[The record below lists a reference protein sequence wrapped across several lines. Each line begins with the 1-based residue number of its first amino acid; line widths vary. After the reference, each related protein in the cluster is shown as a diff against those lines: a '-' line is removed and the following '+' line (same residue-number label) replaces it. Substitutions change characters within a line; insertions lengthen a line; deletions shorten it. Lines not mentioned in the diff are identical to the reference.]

1 MRKFILLY
9 AQFIRLSFRGAMA
22 HRSQYW
28 AGIIAQWLSYGTRIA
43 VLFIMVNNFDVLAG
57 WTADEMVFMYSFDL
71 LAYSLCAFCLFGPST
86 GLAAKV
92 RSGEFDSALTKPL
105 SPFVH
110 ELYTS
115 FNPGYVSHVSLTVVM
130 LIVTGIRLKL
140 SFSPLGLLV
149 FLAMLAGAVLVQA
162 AELNF
167 CGAAGFFIIGEN
179 FVFDAIST
187 TRDFTRYP
195 ITIYPAAVR
204 FILTFV
210 IPVAFMNFYPASVI
224 LGRGEGM
231 PFSPLLGLFTPLVG
245 LLLFFL
251 SVKLWYRGLSK
262 YQSTGS

>member
-1 MRKFILLY
+1 MRKFMSLY
-9 AQFIRLSFRGAMA
+9 LEFIRLSFRGAMA

-28 AGIIAQWLSYGTRIA
+28 AGIIAQWLSYGALIA

-57 WTADEMVFMYSFDL
+57 WTADQMVFMYSFDL

-86 GLAAKV
+86 GLAAKI

-115 FNPGYVSHVSLTVVM
+115 FNPGYVSHVSLTLVM
-130 LIVTGIRLKL
+130 LIVTGVRLKL
-140 SFSPLGLLV
+140 ALSLPGVLV
-149 FLAMLAGAVLVQA
+149 FLAMLAGATLVQA
-162 AELNF
+162 AMLNF

-179 FVFDAIST
+179 PVFKVIYTA
-187 TRDFTRYP
+187 RGFTRYP
-195 ITIYPAAVR
+195 ITIYPAAIQFV
-204 FILTFV
+204 LTFV
-210 IPVAFMNFYPASVI
+210 MPVAFMNFYPASVI
-224 LGRGEGM
+224 LGHGAGT
-231 PFSPLLGLFTPLVG
+231 PFSPVLGWLTPPVG
-245 LLLFFL
+245 GLLFFL